1 MNLEKLSSQL
11 SSQLTGE
18 AGQIPPV
25 QDWNPPYCGEM
36 DLTIKKDGNWFYN
49 GTIFKRDRLVK
60 LLASVLK
67 KEGEEHFLVTPVE
80 KIKIV
85 VEDAPFI
92 ITQWRWSESK
102 NSTMV
107 LTTNVNDEFE
117 LNAEHPMLLGADDS
131 LYIEVRYG
139 LLAKVHRNVY
149 YQWVGMATEQKKG
162 AQTEIYILSAGQ
174 PFVLG
179 SYE

>member
-1 MNLEKLSSQL
+1 MNLERI

-18 AGQIPPV
+18 AGKIPPV
-25 QDWNPPYCGEM
+25 QEWDPPYCGEI
-36 DLTIKKDGNWFYN
+36 DLIIKRDGNWFFN

-67 KEGEEHFLVTPVE
+67 KEENEHFLVTPVE
-80 KIKIV
+80 KIKIT

-92 ITQWRWSESK
+92 ITQWQWSD
-102 NSTMV
+102 STQETMI

-117 LNAEHPMLLGADDS
+117 LTANHPMILGEDDS

-139 LLAKVHRNVY
+139 LMAKVHRNVY
-149 YQWVGMATEQKKG
+149 YQWVGIAMEEKKG
-162 AQTEIYILSAGQ
+162 THTEIYILSSGQ

-179 SYE
+179 RV

>member
-1 MNLEKLSSQL
+1 MNLERI

-18 AGQIPPV
+18 AGKIPPV
-25 QDWNPPYCGEM
+25 QEWDPPYCGEI
-36 DLTIKKDGNWFYN
+36 DLTIKGDGNWFFN

-67 KEGEEHFLVTPVE
+67 KEENEHFLVTPVE
-80 KIKIV
+80 KIKIT

-92 ITQWRWSESK
+92 ITQWRWRD
-102 NSTMV
+102 STNDAMI

-117 LNAEHPMLLGADDS
+117 LDAVHPILMGANDT
-131 LYIEVRYG
+131 LYVEVRHG

-149 YQWVGMATEQKKG
+149 YQWIDL
-162 AQTEIYILSAGQ
+162 AQERVVDASTEIYIRSAGVD
-174 PFVLG
+174 FILG
-179 SYE
+179 RVC